1 MNKISMTPGALL
13 ILAMLTACSTAPK
26 STTMLERTRQQ
37 YQMAQNDPRIVKL
50 APLEMR
56 QADDAM
62 VLANN
67 AAHNNQSNEEI
78 DQFAYIAS
86 KKIDIA
92 NETARQKSAENRIAN
107 AGKERDEMRLE
118 QRTQEVN
125 REKAKTSDAVF
136 SAQLADANTQQAQQK
151 VDLLSAELADMK
163 AKNTA
168 RGLVITLGDL
178 LFGTNDA
185 RLNPDGMHELQR
197 LAAVLQA
204 HPQQTILIEGH
215 TDSTGGVA
223 YNLQLSERRANA
235 VSSALQLMGV
245 QKSRIATYG
254 YGEQFP
260 LVDNS
265 TAENRQM
272 NRRVEIILSDDAGH
286 IIHRY

>member
-13 ILAMLTACSTAPK
+13 MVAMLTACSTAPR
-26 STTMLERTRQQ
+26 STSLLDNTRQQ
-37 YQMAQNDPRIVKL
+37 YQMAQNNPRIAQL
-50 APLEMR
+50 APIEMR

-67 AAHNNQSNEEI
+67 AASNNESREEI
-78 DQFAYIAS
+78 DKLAYLAG

-92 NETARQKSAENRIAN
+92 KEAAKQKNAENKIAN
-107 AGKERDEMRLE
+107 AGKERDEMRLD

-125 REKAKTSDAVF
+125 QEKNRADQAVYA
-136 SAQLADANTQQAQQK
+136 AQVAQANTQTAQQK
-151 VDLLSAELADMK
+151 VTALSVELADLK
-163 AKNTA
+163 AKNTD
-168 RGLVITLGDL
+168 RGIVITLGDL

-185 RLNPDGMHELQR
+185 RLNPDGMRELQK
-197 LAAVLQA
+197 LATVLQV
-204 HPQQTILIEGH
+204 HQQQILLIEGH
-215 TDSTGGVA
+215 TDSTGGSA

-245 QKSRIATYG
+245 QRARITMHG

-260 LVDNS
+260 LLDNS

-286 IIHRY
+286 IVNR

>member
-13 ILAMLTACSTAPK
+13 MVAMLTACSTTPR
-26 STTMLERTRQQ
+26 STSLLDSTRQQ
-37 YQMAQNDPRIVKL
+37 YQIVQNNPRITQL
-50 APLEMR
+50 APIEMR

-67 AAHNNQSNEEI
+67 AASNNESREEI
-78 DQFAYIAS
+78 DKLAYLAG

-92 NETARQKSAENRIAN
+92 KEAAKQKNAENKIAN
-107 AGKERDEMRLE
+107 AGKERDEMRLD
-118 QRTQEVN
+118 QRTQDVN
-125 REKAKTSDAVF
+125 QEKNRADQAVYA
-136 SAQLADANTQQAQQK
+136 AQVAQANTQTAQQK
-151 VDLLSAELADMK
+151 VTALSVELADLK
-163 AKNTA
+163 AKNTD
-168 RGLVITLGDL
+168 RGIVITLGDL

-185 RLNPDGMHELQR
+185 RLNPDGMHELQK
-197 LAAVLQA
+197 LATVLQV
-204 HPQQTILIEGH
+204 HQQQTLLIEGH
-215 TDSTGGVA
+215 TDSTGGSA

-245 QKSRIATYG
+245 QRARITMHG

-260 LVDNS
+260 VSDNS

-286 IIHRY
+286 IVNR